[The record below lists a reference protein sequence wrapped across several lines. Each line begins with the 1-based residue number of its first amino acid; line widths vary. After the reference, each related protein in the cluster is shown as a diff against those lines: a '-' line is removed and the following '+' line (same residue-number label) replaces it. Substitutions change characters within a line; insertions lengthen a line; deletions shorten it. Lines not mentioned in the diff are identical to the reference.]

1 MEEKFYLN
9 RNIINRN
16 KKNEEMEEPKQEQ
29 TDNGSKEIKEWNNM
43 CKMILQKEKASS
55 RKEEEG
61 GGIEYNKSREL
72 RF

>member
-43 CKMILQKEKASS
+43 CKMIL
-55 RKEEEG
+55 
-61 GGIEYNKSREL
+61 
-72 RF
+72 